1 MQVAAI
7 SDTKSRGHAKRG
19 RSHYERL
26 EGVRDTLQP
35 RKRWSLRSLARIALH
50 SVLGGGR
57 PDHRAEADEARIRQ
71 HGIAEGEACKG
82 QGGGS

>member
-26 EGVRDTLQP
+26 GFVD
-35 RKRWSLRSLARIALH
+35 
-50 SVLGGGR
+50 
-57 PDHRAEADEARIRQ
+57 
-71 HGIAEGEACKG
+71 KG
-82 QGGGS
+82 QPEQH